1 LNVRCKVV
9 LKNFACENRKMCE
22 LRISNKKEF
31 EKLVR
36 NWTEKNKMKFISAG
50 DDVVF
55 ELD

>member
-1 LNVRCKVV
+1 
-9 LKNFACENRKMCE
+9 MCE